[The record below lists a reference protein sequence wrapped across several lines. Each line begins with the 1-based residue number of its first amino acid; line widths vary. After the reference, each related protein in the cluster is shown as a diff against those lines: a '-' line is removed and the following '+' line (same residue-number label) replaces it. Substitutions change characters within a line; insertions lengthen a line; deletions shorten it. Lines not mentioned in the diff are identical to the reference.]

1 MSSPKNYLQI
11 NGGFSLLSSLVMLLL
26 SGFLANVFALESRI
40 AFLVIGA
47 GLLFFGGFVFYVAQ
61 KQPGNKTLI
70 QVITIM
76 DAFWVLGS
84 LIIVVFQLFNLSS
97 TGYLLITAVMVIIAF
112 FAINQY
118 RYNKI

>member
-1 MSSPKNYLQI
+1 MSSLKNYLQI
-11 NGGFSLLSSLVMLLL
+11 NGGFSLTSSLVMLLF
-26 SGFLANVFALESRI
+26 SKFLAGVFGLKGGT
-40 AFLVIGA
+40 AFLVIGV

-61 KQPGNKTLI
+61 KQPGNKALI

-76 DAFWVLGS
+76 DAIWVLGS
-84 LIIVVFQLFNLSS
+84 LIIVVFQLFDLSS

-118 RYNKI
+118 RFNKI